1 MPHQSQSS
9 RSIDTAGFLFYCHIT
24 MVQEIRRDEDLLSTS
39 EAAARLGVSRQ
50 RVRDLVAH
58 GQLHARRVGNSV
70 VIERSAVE
78 ARRAA
83 RPGPGRPFSPRRAW
97 AILVLAEGSVP
108 GWLDAVSRSKLR
120 SVLRSRNLADLRPR
134 LVARADRSEFRA
146 HPSDL
151 SRIAAEQGVLRTG
164 ASAAVA
170 VGIDLVAPGLL
181 DAYVSSERF
190 DEIVKRYRL
199 RESGDPNVTLRRVPE
214 DVPFFDG
221 RAVAPRAA
229 VALDLLDEA
238 DPRSREAGKRA
249 LARFTL

>member
-1 MPHQSQSS
+1 
-9 RSIDTAGFLFYCHIT
+9 
-24 MVQEIRRDEDLLSTS
+24 MVQEIRQDKELLSTS

-50 RVRDLVAH
+50 RVTELVAH
-58 GQLHARRVGNSV
+58 GQLRARRVGNRA

-97 AILVLAEGSVP
+97 AILILAEGSVP

-120 SVLRSRNLADLRPR
+120 SVLRSRNLSDLRPR
-134 LVARADRSEFRA
+134 LVARADRTEFRA

-151 SRIAAEQGVLRTG
+151 SRIAAEQGVVRTG
-164 ASAAVA
+164 ASGAVE

-181 DAYVSSERF
+181 DAYISSARF
-190 DEIVKRYRL
+190 DDIVKRYRL
-199 RESGDPNVTLRRVPE
+199 RESGDPNVILRRVP
-214 DVPFFDG
+214 DDIPLFDD

-229 VALDLLDEA
+229 IALDLLDEP
-238 DPRSREAGKRA
+238 DSRSREAGRRA
-249 LARFTL
+249 LAKLAM